1 MRIINRKV
9 FGLLG
14 AMVIT
19 LSAGAQDVYTDVLKE
34 VEEGSTM
41 LRALHEQMIARQA
54 GNHVGLTP
62 SDPEVEFGYLW
73 SRPAAG
79 GNRKD
84 VSLTQQFDFPTAYVE
99 RSRLAGVQD
108 QTHHLDYLQQRQQIL
123 LQAKQTC
130 VELIY
135 QNALHRL
142 YSQQAEWARQTAD
155 ACRNMLEQGETNRL
169 DYNKAILNLTEM
181 ESQTRE
187 TNVMRKQL
195 AVSLSAM
202 AGGRQIALDTCDYP
216 ALPVLPEDFDLW
228 YTQNTASNPVL
239 QYQSAQLE
247 ASQRKVKVTRAE
259 ALPKFSVAMWVSW
272 WHRKS
277 ITVSWWGCPYLCGKT
292 RVRCGK
298 LVPRPTLRFWKPSM
312 SAHSFIHSC
321 VDCTNRLCSSREVFS
336 KWKPRSAKE
345 PMRTCCEELMRL
357 GKSPSSHIC
366 RRILIACRYVHVIWR
381 HGAIWNSPWHSSILS
396 LCDLCGHR
404 YRKERRISMF
414 LMCHT
419 NKLLQYSGI

>member
-1 MRIINRKV
+1 MVMNDRKKRKQEGKMRIINRKV
-9 FGLLG
+9 FGLMG
-14 AMVIT
+14 AMLIT
-19 LSAGAQDVYTDVLKE
+19 LSAGAQDVYTEVLKE

-41 LRALHEQMIARQA
+41 LRALHEQMMARQA

-187 TNVMRKQL
+187 TDVTRKQL
-195 AVSLSAM
+195 AVSLSVL
-202 AGGRQIALDTCDYP
+202 AGGRQIALDSCDYP
-216 ALPVLPEDFDLW
+216 AHTVLPEDFDLW
-228 YTQNTASNPVL
+228 YTQNAASNPVL
-239 QYQSAQLE
+239 QYQSAQIE

-259 ALPKFSVAMWVSW
+259 ALPKFSVGYVGELVASQKYNGVMVGM
-272 WHRKS
+272 S
-277 ITVSWWGCPYLCGKT
+277 IPLWENKGKVRQARAEANVALLEATNVRTQLYTQLRGLYEQALQQQRSIQQMEAALSEGADEDLLRRAYEAGEITLLTYLQENTYCLS
-292 RVRCGK
+292 VRARY
-298 LVPRPTLRFWKPSM
+298 LEARRDLELTL
-312 SAHSFIHSC
+312 AQLTSF
-321 VDCTNRLCSSREVFS
+321 
-336 KWKPRSAKE
+336 
-345 PMRTCCEELMRL
+345 
-357 GKSPSSHIC
+357 
-366 RRILIACRYVHVIWR
+366 
-381 HGAIWNSPWHSSILS
+381 S
-396 LCDLCGHR
+396 L
-404 YRKERRISMF
+404 
-414 LMCHT
+414 
-419 NKLLQYSGI
+419 

>member
-1 MRIINRKV
+1 MVMNDRKKRKQEGKMRIINRKV

-41 LRALHEQMIARQA
+41 LRALHEQMMARQA

-99 RSRLAGVQD
+99 RSRLAGAQD
-108 QTHHLDYLQQRQQIL
+108 QAYHLDYLQQRQQIL

-155 ACRNMLEQGETNRL
+155 ACRSMLDQGETNRL

-187 TNVMRKQL
+187 TDVTRKQL

-216 ALPVLPEDFDLW
+216 VLPALPEDFDLW

-247 ASQRKVKVTRAE
+247 ASRRKVKVTRAE
-259 ALPKFSVAMWVSW
+259 ALPKLSVGYVGELVASQKYNGVMVGM
-272 WHRKS
+272 S
-277 ITVSWWGCPYLCGKT
+277 IPLWENKGK
-292 RVRCGK
+292 VRQARAEANVA
-298 LVPRPTLRFWKPSM
+298 LLEATNVRTQLYTQLRGLYEQ
-312 SAHSFIHSC
+312 A
-321 VDCTNRLCSSREVFS
+321 LQQQ
-336 KWKPRSAKE
+336 RSIQQMEAALSE
-345 PMRTCCEELMRL
+345 GADEELL
-357 GKSPSSHIC
+357 
-366 RRILIACRYVHVIWR
+366 RRAYEAGEITLLTYLQENTYCLSVRARYLEAR
-381 HGAIWNSPWHSSILS
+381 RDLELTLAQLNSFS
-396 LCDLCGHR
+396 L
-404 YRKERRISMF
+404 
-414 LMCHT
+414 
-419 NKLLQYSGI
+419 

>member
-1 MRIINRKV
+1 MVMNDRKKRKQEGKMRIINRKV

-41 LRALHEQMIARQA
+41 LRALHEQMIARRA

-84 VSLTQQFDFPTAYVE
+84 VSFTQQFDFPTAYVE

-187 TNVMRKQL
+187 TDVTRKQL
-195 AVSLSAM
+195 VVSLSAM
-202 AGGRQIALDTCDYP
+202 AGGRQIVLDTCDYP
-216 ALPVLPEDFDLW
+216 VLPVLPEDFDLW

-247 ASQRKVKVTRAE
+247 ASRRKVKVTRAE
-259 ALPKFSVAMWVSW
+259 ALPKLSVGYVGELVASQNYNGVMVGMSIPLWENKGKVRQARAEANVALLEATNVRTQLYTQLRGLYEQALQQQRSIQQMEAALSEGADEDLLRRAYKAGEITLLTYLQENTYCLSVRARYLEARRDLELTLAQLNSFS
-272 WHRKS
+272 
-277 ITVSWWGCPYLCGKT
+277 L
-292 RVRCGK
+292 
-298 LVPRPTLRFWKPSM
+298 
-312 SAHSFIHSC
+312 
-321 VDCTNRLCSSREVFS
+321 
-336 KWKPRSAKE
+336 
-345 PMRTCCEELMRL
+345 
-357 GKSPSSHIC
+357 
-366 RRILIACRYVHVIWR
+366 
-381 HGAIWNSPWHSSILS
+381 
-396 LCDLCGHR
+396 
-404 YRKERRISMF
+404 
-414 LMCHT
+414 
-419 NKLLQYSGI
+419 